1 MKNMSAWAIRH
12 PISPIVLFVVLLFM
26 GTVAFVRLPITL
38 NPDIAFPLVLV
49 TVVQPGAA
57 PTDMETQI
65 LQKVEGAVAGIGNIH
80 NITSWAFEG
89 QSDARACRHS

>member
-38 NPDIAFPLVLV
+38 NPDIAFPLVMV

-57 PTDMETQI
+57 PTDIRAMQAASAGTVFLFMAI
-65 LQKVEGAVAGIGNIH
+65 LLA
-80 NITSWAFEG
+80 S
-89 QSDARACRHS
+89 